1 MYYAVAG
8 RFDRTF
14 PEITVRAGCA
24 GKYIQLAPEE
34 VFEGNFFGEYPKE
47 WNDSISVD
55 APKKTPR
62 YFGLRFKRPFSEER
76 L

>member
-1 MYYAVAG
+1 MAG

-24 GKYIQLAPEE
+24 GKFIPLAPEN
-34 VFEGNFFGEYPKE
+34 VFEGNFFGEYPEEWKE
-47 WNDSISVD
+47 NITAAK
-55 APKKTPR
+55 APQKSPR
-62 YFGLRFKRPFSEER
+62 RFGIRFKRAFSEDR